1 MTTSLRGTLI
11 AAAVAGALG
20 ARPAALVAQDEAPS
34 AVLTCAAD
42 AALPDAFLAE
52 VVRARD
58 LETPEQAKAALAGL
72 EPEARRMAAEA
83 PEDPAAQYRLAA
95 VLGAQL
101 DHASG
106 ESKMRG
112 AAVVRAQAERVLQLD
127 QNHAGASYMLGR
139 IHASIMRMSG
149 FKKFMAKQ
157 LFGGGALEGA
167 SWEKAHELLEVA
179 VREDPCV
186 PEHHLELARVYA
198 HYGDTESAERE
209 LEYVRQLATGDE
221 RRLARLRER
230 ADEFEREWRADS

>member
-1 MTTSLRGTLI
+1 MNRSLRGILI
-11 AAAVAGALG
+11 AGAIAGVAA
-20 ARPAALVAQDEAPS
+20 ARPARAAAQDTSRPALS
-34 AVLTCAAD
+34 CASGAQ
-42 AALPDAFLAE
+42 LDAFLAD
-52 VVRARD
+52 VALARE
-58 LETPEQAKAALAGL
+58 LEEEQAKAALAGL
-72 EPEARRMAAEA
+72 EPAARRMAAEA
-83 PEDPAAQYRLAA
+83 PDDAAAQYRLAA

-112 AAVVRAQAERVLQLD
+112 AAEVRAQAERVLELD

-149 FKKFMAKQ
+149 FKRFMAKQ
-157 LFGGGALEGA
+157 LFGGSSLEGA

-186 PEHHLELARVYA
+186 PEHHFELARVYA
-198 HYGDTESAERE
+198 HYGALERAERE
-209 LEYVRQLATGDE
+209 LEYVRQLATGDDQ
-221 RRLARLRER
+221 RQARLRER